1 MYNKREQQWVENV
14 LTTTNTEGATVA
26 VREWHDSLANMY

>member
-14 LTTTNTEGATVA
+14 LTTNTEGATVA